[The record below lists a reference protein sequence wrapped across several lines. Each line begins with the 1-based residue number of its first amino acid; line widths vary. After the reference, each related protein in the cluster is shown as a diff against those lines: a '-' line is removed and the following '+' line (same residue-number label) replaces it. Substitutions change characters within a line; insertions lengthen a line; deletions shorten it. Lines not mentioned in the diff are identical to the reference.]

1 MNIITKHRQPH
12 TPGPWTTKWSGNSVY
27 IKAQNTDRDVSI
39 CRVMTHRSHN
49 NLNVL
54 LAAPDMLA
62 ALEKIALARFS
73 DKTGQEYTDNLN
85 AAIDEFIAVMCRAKG
100 C

>member
-1 MNIITKHRQPH
+1 MNMIVSYRQPH

-54 LAAPDMLA
+54 LAAPEMLA
-62 ALEKIALARFS
+62 ALEAIALAHNS
-73 DKTGQEYTDNLN
+73 GDKDRLDTEIQN
-85 AAIDEFIAVMCRAKG
+85 AVDVLCRAKG

>member
-73 DKTGQEYTDNLN
+73 NLTGQEYMDNLQ
-85 AAIDEFIAVMCRAKG
+85 AAIDESIAIMCNAKG

>member
-1 MNIITKHRQPH
+1 MNMIVSYRQPH

-27 IKAQNTDRDVSI
+27 IKAHNTDRDVSI

-54 LAAPDMLA
+54 LAAPEMLA
-62 ALEKIALARFS
+62 ALKKIAVARFS
-73 DKTGQEYTDNLN
+73 TLTGQEYTDHLN
-85 AAIDEFIAVMCRAKG
+85 AVIDESITIVCNAEG